1 MPKIFIF
8 QSLREKN
15 LILGGNFNRVD
26 SAYWRALG
34 IQQFYLLTI
43 AGYFDIL
50 RVGDVQIYFSFIL
63 KLFFLSCGN
72 GTRINGILGIARIV

>member
-34 IQQFYLLTI
+34 IQQFYLFTI

-63 KLFFLSCGN
+63 KLFFPLPRKWAPNKWDSW
-72 GTRINGILGIARIV
+72 LARIV